1 MRPLFLS
8 IQAFGPFS
16 DRQCI
21 DFTELGENALFL
33 INGPTGAGKSSLLDA
48 ICFALY
54 GVTTGGEREAAS
66 MRNDLAADDLETEV
80 RLDVQLGDQVYCVR
94 RQPTQ
99 EVAKKRGQ
107 GTTERQTSAQVYKVA
122 ATDWEPDQDDRDTDL
137 IPLKG
142 VREVND
148 FVQQLTGLNADQ
160 FRQVMVLP
168 QGKFRDLLL
177 APSSEREQI
186 FSKLFQTDIF
196 KKLEDGL
203 QEQAAGLRRE
213 REGLVDKRQALLDL
227 VVVESVAELDDR
239 LNELAPEVALAQQG
253 LDEWLKKVSAA
264 ERNLDAGQR
273 LEAQFKR
280 LTELALEAQAHQAQA
295 ETMQQARARLQRAR
309 DAQRLEAVHSQVARS
324 EKRLKELAEA
334 VQQAARREHQLAQQQ
349 QEANQAF
356 QSTERVWQ
364 SLDGL
369 KGQRQELLSVQSRLS
384 ELESSRAALEKSQAR
399 QKAAQQALQAQ
410 QSEQQARQA
419 QLQNLDQR
427 IEQWRTELA
436 RAPQLEVQRATLD
449 KYGKARAEWQKL
461 QDKQQRLN
469 TEVRGCTA
477 LVARL
482 QNQTEALDR
491 TLKETELAWHQGQ
504 AVELAQ
510 ALEQGQPCPV
520 CGSTEHPNPAEDQ
533 TRAFASR
540 ADVDQAR
547 KALDAEQ
554 SRLREAQSEH
564 DRLNLELRQSRQRA
578 EEWLDELG
586 DYRDR
591 DLESMR
597 DEWSQVNQQLK
608 DLKQVQQKLEEHQKT
623 RTKTDADLR
632 RATEQETE
640 LRQTLEAAIKDQAS
654 AEQALKSLVQAVP
667 EPWRV
672 PGALTQKLTGL
683 NQEIERIEQGYKQAQ
698 ATLQDLNK
706 SLASAKASHV
716 SAQQQQATGLSDAEH
731 ARQEWQAALVRSDFA
746 SDADFQSARSSDADM
761 TELEQQLDTY
771 QAQGHRLAAQREDL
785 NTALEGQAKPDLDAL
800 QRELETNRARQQ
812 QAEQQHQKLK
822 AQVDEL
828 KKIQKELAQTQG
840 KMEQLDARYSVTG
853 TLADVAAGRNVHKV
867 SLQRFVLSV
876 LLDDVLIEATR
887 RLSVM
892 SKGRYQLLRKQDRS
906 KGNRASGLEL
916 EVEDAYTGKS
926 RPVNTLSGGESFLA
940 ALALAL
946 GLSDV
951 VQAYAGGIRL
961 DTLFIDEGFG
971 SLDQDSLDLAI
982 QTLMELRANGRTIGI
997 ISHVSELKEQMPLR
1011 IDVKPSR
1018 RGSVVEVVS

>member
-16 DRQCI
+16 QRQCI
-21 DFTELGENALFL
+21 DFTELGDNALFL
-33 INGPTGAGKSSLLDA
+33 INGPTGSGKSSLLDA

-66 MRNDLAADDLETEV
+66 MRNDLAPDELETEV

-94 RQPTQ
+94 RQPAQ

-107 GTTERQTSAQVYKVA
+107 GTTERQASAQVYKVA
-122 ATDWEPDQDDRDTDL
+122 VADWVPDQDDRDTDL
-137 IPLKG
+137 VSLKG

-196 KKLEDGL
+196 SKLEDSL
-203 QEQAAGLRRE
+203 QQQAAGLRRE

-227 VVVESVAELDDR
+227 VGVATVTELDDR
-239 LNELAPEVALAQQG
+239 LDEWAPELALARQG
-253 LDEWLKKVSAA
+253 LDEWLKKVSVA

-273 LEAQFKR
+273 LAEQFKR
-280 LTELALEAQAHQAQA
+280 LAELVQQTQAHQAQA
-295 ETMQQARARLQRAR
+295 ETMAQARTRLQRAR
-309 DAQRLEAVHSQVARS
+309 DAQRLEAMHSQVARS
-324 EKRLKELAEA
+324 ENRRRELAEA
-334 VQQAARREHQLAQQQ
+334 VQQAAQRERQLAQQQ
-349 QEANQAF
+349 QAAEQTFHRA
-356 QSTERVWQ
+356 ERDWN

-369 KGQRQELLSVQSRLS
+369 KEQRQELRSVQSRLT
-384 ELESSRAALEKSQAR
+384 ELESSRSTLEKSQAR
-399 QKAAQQALQAQ
+399 QKAAQQALQAH
-410 QSEQQARQA
+410 QSEQQARQT
-419 QLQNLDQR
+419 QLQNLDDR

-436 RAPQLEVQRATLD
+436 RVPQLEVQLATLD
-449 KYGKARAEWQKL
+449 QYGKARAEWQKL
-461 QDKQQRLN
+461 QDKQQQLN
-469 TEVRGCTA
+469 TELQECGRK
-477 LVARL
+477 VAGLRE
-482 QNQTEALDR
+482 QSKALDR
-491 TLKETELAWHQGQ
+491 ALKETELAWHQGQ

-510 ALEQGQPCPV
+510 ALELGQPCPV
-520 CGSTEHPNPAEDQ
+520 CGSTEHPNPAEDR

-547 KALDAEQ
+547 KALDTEQ

-564 DRLNLELRQSRQRA
+564 DRLNLERVQSRQRA
-578 EEWLDELG
+578 QEWLDELG

-608 DLKQVQQKLEEHQKT
+608 ALKQTQQTLESSQ
-623 RTKTDADLR
+623 RSRQQIDADLR
-632 RATEQETE
+632 QAAEQEAS
-640 LRQTLEAAIKDQAS
+640 LRQALEAAIKEQAS
-654 AEQALKSLVQAVP
+654 AEQALTSLEQAVP
-667 EPWRV
+667 EPWRES
-672 PGALTQKLTGL
+672 GALTKKLAGL
-683 NQEIERIEQGYKQAQ
+683 NQDIERIEQGYQNAQ
-698 ATLQDLNK
+698 TTLQDLNK
-706 SLASAKASHV
+706 ALASARASHT
-716 SAQQQQATGLSDAEH
+716 SAQQQHARGLADAEQ
-731 ARQEWQAALVRSDFA
+731 ARQGWEAALARSDFA
-746 SDADFQSARSSDADM
+746 TEDDFLLARLTHADTTQ
-761 TELEQQLDTY
+761 LEQQLDDY

-785 NTALEGQAKPDLDAL
+785 STALEGQAKPDLDAL
-800 QRELETNRARQQ
+800 QRELETKRAQQQ
-812 QAEQQHQKLK
+812 QAEQQHQTLK
-822 AQVDEL
+822 AQVGEL

-840 KMEQLDARYSVTG
+840 RMDQLDQRYAVTG

-971 SLDQDSLDLAI
+971 SLDPDSLDLAV

-1011 IDVKPSR
+1011 IDVTPSR
-1018 RGSVVEVVS
+1018 EGSTVKVMA